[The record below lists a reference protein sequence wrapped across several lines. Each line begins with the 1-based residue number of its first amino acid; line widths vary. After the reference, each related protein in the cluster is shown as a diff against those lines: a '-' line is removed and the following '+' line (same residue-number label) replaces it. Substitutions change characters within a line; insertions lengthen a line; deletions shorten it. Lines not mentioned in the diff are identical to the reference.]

1 MKPKVNIVVL
11 VDVIGALSDDTLHNG
26 NLSIVDDSALRSTG
40 QGTTEL
46 CTVVSP
52 GQVVG
57 WSVLAVDLQ
66 TPVEIRSIT
75 FLDPEGRPAAAEP
88 PAADGAPPAGE
99 SSAGEQLDL
108 DDWTAVVPPWMTP
121 GVPYRYRLELRMHEG
136 PHSLFELDTP
146 ALLCGG
152 PQN

>member
-11 VDVIGALSDDTLHNG
+11 VDVIGALSEGTLHNG
-26 NLSIVDDSALRSTG
+26 NLIMVDDGALRGTG
-40 QGTTEL
+40 QGTTDL

-75 FLDPEGRPAAAEP
+75 FLGPEAAAGAEP
-88 PAADGAPPAGE
+88 TGDAGAGVADGTDSDSADGE
-99 SSAGEQLDL
+99 KLDL
-108 DDWTAVVPPWMTP
+108 DDWTAVVPDYMVP

-136 PHSLFELDTP
+136 PHSLLHLITP
-146 ALLCGG
+146 ALMCS
-152 PQN
+152 